1 MLMKPRLVVKAALC
15 REVAIPIFILACI
28 VSGTAGIDN
37 ARAAPIVDRQV
48 SITSDRAKQILA
60 VAEAE
65 AKTHSLNI
73 CIAVVDTNGDLVH
86 FLRMDGSPINSV
98 TLSQRKA
105 STAARYQR
113 PTQTLFDAYGTGPRL
128 TRIIAAVSNLDP
140 ALVVLPGGFPLVE
153 GGKLIGAIGCSGGTA
168 DQDTQICKAV
178 VDMIK

>member
-1 MLMKPRLVVKAALC
+1 MFMKPRLAVKAALR
-15 REVAIPIFILACI
+15 REVAIPISVLACI
-28 VSGTAGIDN
+28 VSGIAGIDN

-48 SITSDRAKQILA
+48 SITSDKAKQILA

-65 AKTHSLNI
+65 AKKHSWNM

-113 PTQTLFDAYGTGPRL
+113 PTQTFYDAYGTGPRL

-153 GGKLIGAIGCSGGTA
+153 GGKLIGAIGCSGGTG
-168 DQDTQICKAV
+168 DQDTQVCKV
-178 VDMIK
+178 GVDMIK